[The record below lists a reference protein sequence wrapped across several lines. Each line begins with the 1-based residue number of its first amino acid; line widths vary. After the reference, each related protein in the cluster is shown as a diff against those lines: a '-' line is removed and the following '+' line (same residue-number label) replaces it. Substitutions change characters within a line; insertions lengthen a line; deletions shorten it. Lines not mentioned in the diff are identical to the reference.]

1 MSKNTSKEK
10 EIPKK
15 GRRIPR
21 WLKITGLALLLL
33 IVAVVSLRMPFV
45 QQPLTSWV
53 ANSMAKDLGL
63 EVTVG
68 KVNFNFINRLEIED
82 FLVHYHDGDTLLYAE
97 KMYGTTKRPLTSLF
111 RRTLEIN
118 DIRLDGTRLNIVTGP
133 DRPDNIF
140 QYAAKRTQEK
150 MPQQEETEQS
160 RIAFSIDGISAYNT
174 KVFVDD
180 QFRGTRQR
188 ISSEKLFISL
198 NEVDPAEQR
207 FSLSS
212 VIADG
217 IDFELLTPGPD
228 FVKDIP
234 EDLLKRWEEPFR
246 ISQDIDLSVEYFELR
261 NGNFRVRNDSVPP
274 YLAKDLPRF
283 NSKELD
289 VTDIELQLTDL
300 TLDSLG
306 IFTVPNLLVFNIDDQ
321 IKVMDFNAE
330 SLALTDQKLELR
342 GLRLLTE
349 KSFIDEDLLL
359 EYASFE
365 SFENFVDE
373 VNLNTNFNR
382 AEIQL
387 SEVLYFIPELANND
401 FFKKN
406 SDKLLSLTGQFSG
419 NINQLRGDD
428 IHIEI
433 GESFVLDGNF
443 SSRDLTHQ
451 GSELLRLQISKLKTS
466 MDGLKDM
473 VPGFDAPD
481 NFYKL
486 GNLEFTGRFDG
497 YFRDFVAEGLLK
509 TDLGLLR
516 TDMRLDVLN
525 GVENALYS
533 GMIEIKDFD
542 LATWT
547 GNPDFG
553 PMTFSAEVDEG
564 MGLTEDFI
572 YADLRA
578 QIENFS
584 FRGYD
589 YANLAMDGYITN
601 TFFDG
606 FFSTEDPNLDF
617 ELIGA
622 VFYGGDRFRVNADID
637 LHKMNTKELYLTE
650 REFELSGV
658 FSADITQLNLKYPE
672 GSLFINDFAITVP
685 DSMHTEIN
693 ELSAVATV
701 TADSLKNFHV
711 QSDILNLELDG
722 VYFFEDFGTLFKN
735 YALKNYSYAPLVF
748 GSDTTEQVPRADFT
762 YDLELVDSR
771 ALTWLF
777 APDLDTLRNSRIWGE
792 VNSNEELYQLEFS
805 FPELRFGD
813 SGAESFYGLVDFN
826 GPVGNAVITSEKLDL
841 GNIREINPT
850 TFFLDFGPDTIGFAL
865 NTSEYGTVVDRMQ
878 IEGRSF
884 MHGDDHWAFRFS
896 DSQLTLFGDDWNVQ
910 DHNQL
915 IVGREFFQTQ
925 NLAFSSEDRRL
936 EIESINDRGVN
947 LSISG
952 VNIDLLNELIDD
964 PRYLLSG
971 DLNAELEVANIFD
984 IDALQADL
992 LVSDLVF
999 QGIGYGDL
1007 NLIAGLQTGPH
1018 PLKLDFE
1025 TTHPDRRLSGGGS
1038 VYLDR
1043 DEVPDD
1049 SYLVD
1054 LNLGIE
1060 SFPMMIFQNI
1070 IEDGVSGTRGTF
1082 DGELSITGNNPS
1094 HLNTDG
1100 HAYIFNTSSKV
1111 EILGVTF
1118 NTDNQRVNITGDMI
1132 DMTGLEITD
1141 RLGNTARINGGIMH
1155 QNFGDL
1161 VLNAEITSNRILGL
1175 DTRREDSD
1183 LYYGTIL
1190 GQLDASFRG
1199 SFERPDIR
1207 VTAVNGPG
1215 TNFNILVGEHIESG
1229 EIDFI
1234 SFEEDLVEEE
1244 RSFFRDVTGVN
1255 FQLDMSV
1262 NEDAEVQIIF
1272 NEQTGDILQGRGNGN
1287 FQVSLTRNGDF
1298 NIFGDYDIR
1307 EGKYLFANTFALLQI
1322 NKPFEVLSGGNI
1334 QWTGD
1339 PFDAIIDIE
1348 ATYSGLNA
1356 APYAFIEDYLQGGA
1370 VSAEVLAEA
1379 RQSTPVDLN
1388 MMLQGY
1394 LNNPEINFNISF
1406 PNLTGQLRTLT
1417 DRKILDL
1424 EDNPDE
1430 MNRHVFALVVIG
1442 GFLPSSFNI
1451 ETSVAAITNTVN
1463 EWLST
1468 QLSLYLSD
1476 LLSNAFEDVG
1486 FISGIE
1492 MDVGYVLPTGEF
1504 VEAGRIDTRQ
1514 SEVRIGLRP
1523 SLFDDRIQLD
1533 VGGNYVR
1540 ESFFSNEPFLAPY
1553 GTVEYFITPDRR
1565 WRLRMTTNYDYVA
1578 EGRRNRH
1585 SVGVSFRRE
1594 FETIEEFMQGIR
1606 LFCKKD
1612 KEERAT
1618 RTLDDGR
1625 EEEGPLLEE

>member
-10 EIPKK
+10 QLPIN
-15 GRRIPR
+15 GRRVPR

-33 IVAVVSLRMPFV
+33 VLVVVSLRMPFV
-45 QQPLTSWV
+45 QQPLASWV

-118 DIRLDGTRLNIVTGP
+118 DIRLDGTQLNIVTGP

-140 QYAAKRTQEK
+140 QYAAKRTRDKIPLQR
-150 MPQQEETEQS
+150 ETEQS

-174 KVFVDD
+174 KVSVED
-180 QFRGTRQR
+180 QFQGTRQR
-188 ISSEKLFISL
+188 ISSEKLFIAL
-198 NEVDPAEQR
+198 NEVNPAEQR

-217 IDFELLTPGPD
+217 IDFELLTPEPD
-228 FVKDIP
+228 FEKDIP
-234 EDLLKRWEEPFR
+234 EELVLRWEKPFQ
-246 ISQDIDLSVEYFELR
+246 ISQDIDLSVDYFELR
-261 NGNFRVRNDSVPP
+261 NGNFRVRNKSIPVLPASD
-274 YLAKDLPRF
+274 KPRF
-283 NSKELD
+283 NSQKMD
-289 VTDIELQLTDL
+289 VTGIELQLTDL
-300 TLDSLG
+300 SLDSTG
-306 IFTVPNLLVFNIDDQ
+306 IHTVPNLLVFNIEDQ

-330 SLALTDQKLELR
+330 SLALTDQKMELR

-349 KSFIDEDLLL
+349 KSFIDEDILL

-365 SFENFVDE
+365 SFGDFADE
-373 VNLNTNFNR
+373 VQLNTNFNR
-382 AEIQL
+382 TEIQL
-387 SEVLYFIPELANND
+387 SEVLYFIPDLANNE

-406 SDKLLSLTGQFSG
+406 SHKLFSLTGKFSG

-443 SSRDLTHQ
+443 SSRDLTHS
-451 GSELLRLQISKLKTS
+451 GSELLRLQISELKTS
-466 MDGLKDM
+466 MEGLRDM

-533 GMIEIKDFD
+533 GVIEIKDFD

-547 GNPDFG
+547 GNADFG
-553 PMTFSAEVDEG
+553 PMTLNAEVDEG
-564 MGLTEDFI
+564 MGLTKDYI

-589 YANLAMDGYITN
+589 YANLVMDGYITN

-622 VFYGGDRFRVNADID
+622 VFYGGDRFRINADID

-650 REFELSGV
+650 REFELSGA

-672 GSLFINDFAITVP
+672 GSLFVNDFAITVP

-701 TADSLKNFHV
+701 TADSLKNFNV
-711 QSDILNLELDG
+711 ESDILNLELDG
-722 VYFFEDFGTLFKN
+722 IYFLEDFNALFRN
-735 YALKNYSYAPLVF
+735 YALKNFSYAPLLF
-748 GSDTTEQVPRADFT
+748 GSDTIERVTNANFT
-762 YDLELVDSR
+762 YEFEIVDSR

-777 APDLDTLRNSRIWGE
+777 APELDTLRDSRIWGE
-792 VNSNEELYQLEFS
+792 VNSGEELYRLEFS
-805 FPELRFGD
+805 LPEVRLGD
-813 SGAESFYGLVDFN
+813 SGAETFYGLVDFN
-826 GPVGNAVITSEKLDL
+826 GPIGNAVITSEKLDL

-884 MHGDDHWAFRFS
+884 MLNDYWAFRFS
-896 DSQLTLFGDDWNVQ
+896 DSQLTLFGDDWSVQ
-910 DHNQL
+910 DRNQL
-915 IVGREFFQTQ
+915 IVGQEFFQTQ
-925 NLAFSSEDRRL
+925 NLAFSSEEKRL
-936 EIESINDRGVN
+936 EIKSINDRGVN
-947 LSISG
+947 LSVSG
-952 VNIDLLNELIDD
+952 VNIDLVNDLIDD
-964 PRYLLSG
+964 SRYLLSG

-984 IDALQADL
+984 VDALAADL
-992 LVSDLVF
+992 LVSDLIF
-999 QGIGYGDL
+999 QGIEYGDL
-1007 NLIAGLQTGPH
+1007 NLTAGLQTGPH

-1025 TTHPDRRLSGGGS
+1025 TSHPDRRLSGGGA
-1038 VYLDR
+1038 VFLNQ
-1043 DEVPDD
+1043 DEVPED

-1070 IEDGVSGTRGTF
+1070 IEDGVSGTTGTF
-1082 DGELSITGNNPS
+1082 DGELSITGNNLS

-1100 HAYIFNTSSKV
+1100 HAYIFNSSTRV

-1118 NTDNQRVNITGDMI
+1118 NINNQRVNITGDMI
-1132 DMTGLEITD
+1132 DMTGVELTD
-1141 RLGNTARINGGIMH
+1141 RMGNNARINGGLMH
-1155 QNFGDL
+1155 RNFGDM
-1161 VLNAEITSNRILGL
+1161 VLNTEITSDRILGL

-1199 SFERPDIR
+1199 SFQRPEIR

-1215 TNFNILVGEHIESG
+1215 TKFNILVGEHIESG
-1229 EIDFI
+1229 ELDFI
-1234 SFEEDLVEEE
+1234 SFEEDLVAEE

-1255 FQLDMSV
+1255 FQLDMTV
-1262 NEDAEVQIIF
+1262 NEEAEVQIIF

-1322 NKPFEVLSGGNI
+1322 NKPFDVLSGGNI

-1356 APYAFIEDYLQGGA
+1356 APYAFIEDYLQGGS
-1370 VSAEVLAEA
+1370 VSAEVLGEA

-1388 MMLQGY
+1388 MLLQGY
-1394 LNNPEINFNISF
+1394 LNNPEINFTINF

-1430 MNRHVFALVVIG
+1430 MNRQVFALVVIG

-1514 SEVRIGLRP
+1514 SEVRVGLRP

-1585 SVGVSFRRE
+1585 SLGISFRRE
-1594 FETIEEFMQGIR
+1594 FDTIEEFMQGIR
-1606 LFCKKD
+1606 LFGKRD
-1612 KEERAT
+1612 HEERAT
-1618 RTLDDGR
+1618 RTPDAGR